1 MAEILV
7 AKAADFKDGDRR
19 LVKTARGE
27 VGVFAHEGGYY
38 AYANHCAHTNG
49 PVCEGILIP
58 RVLEIINEEKHYVGQ
73 TFSDEMHIVCPW
85 HGWEYD
91 LKTGVFAGDSKYKLK
106 KYETVVRSGDVYVI
120 V

>member
-1 MAEILV
+1 MAEIFV
-7 AKAADFKDGDRR
+7 VKASEFKDGDRR

-27 VGVFAHEGGYY
+27 IGVFAHEGAYY
-38 AYANHCAHTNG
+38 AYANHCAHTDG

-58 RVLEIINEEKHYVGQ
+58 RVLEIVDENRHYVGQ
-73 TFSDEMHIVCPW
+73 TFSDQMQIACPW

-91 LKTGVFAGDSKYKLK
+91 LKTGVCAGDPKYRLK
-106 KYETVVRSGDVYVI
+106 KYETVVRGGDVFVI

>member
-7 AKAADFKDGDRR
+7 AKADNFKDGDRR
-19 LVKTARGE
+19 IVKTARGE
-27 VGVFAHEGGYY
+27 VGVFAHEGAYY
-38 AYANHCAHTNG
+38 AYANHCAHSGG
-49 PVCEGILIP
+49 PACEGITIP
-58 RVLEIINEEKHYVGQ
+58 RILELIADDKTYVGQ
-73 TFSDEMHIVCPW
+73 TFSDQMHIVCPW

-91 LKTGVFAGDSKYKLK
+91 MKTGVFAGDAKYRLK